1 MHLLCVGIS
10 HVTAPLE
17 IRERLWYSEDEVRAL
32 LPRFRGF
39 GLKECVLFSTCNRT
53 ELYAFGDSVVAQV
66 ERLQEFLIAEKH
78 ASADVRHNH
87 LFTYTGGKAVE
98 HLFRV
103 ATGIDSMILG
113 DVQILSQVKKGFSIA
128 EEVGTSGFFTHR
140 LFQAALHVGKRARTE
155 TRIGEGAISVSYA
168 AVELA
173 GKIFDD
179 LSTKTALIIGAGET
193 AELTAKHLRGK
204 NIGKLLITNRTAERA
219 ERLAQ
224 HVHGSVLPYD
234 SFRTM
239 LGQVDIILSS
249 VESNGYIL
257 TADEV
262 QAIQRYRSST
272 ALFMIDV
279 GVPRNIDPAAR
290 ALENVFLY
298 DIDNLQGLVDDNLD
312 KRRREVP
319 AVERIIAAEL
329 DAFTQWHT
337 SLEANPTIV
346 ALRALAEQIR
356 KEEVDRNI
364 NRFSTR
370 DRELLDILTTRIVNK
385 ILHAPITNLK
395 NGRNESPT
403 ERLQKIRTLRSLFGI
418 DRSPEEHDHDS

>member
-1 MHLLCVGIS
+1 
-10 HVTAPLE
+10 
-17 IRERLWYSEDEVRAL
+17 
-32 LPRFRGF
+32 
-39 GLKECVLFSTCNRT
+39 
-53 ELYAFGDSVVAQV
+53 
-66 ERLQEFLIAEKH
+66 
-78 ASADVRHNH
+78 
-87 LFTYTGGKAVE
+87 
-98 HLFRV
+98 
-103 ATGIDSMILG
+103 
-113 DVQILSQVKKGFSIA
+113 
-128 EEVGTSGFFTHR
+128 
-140 LFQAALHVGKRARTE
+140 
-155 TRIGEGAISVSYA
+155 
-168 AVELA
+168 
-173 GKIFDD
+173 
-179 LSTKTALIIGAGET
+179 
-193 AELTAKHLRGK
+193 
-204 NIGKLLITNRTAERA
+204 
-219 ERLAQ
+219 
-224 HVHGSVLPYD
+224 
-234 SFRTM
+234 
-239 LGQVDIILSS
+239 
-249 VESNGYIL
+249 
-257 TADEV
+257 
-262 QAIQRYRSST
+262 
-272 ALFMIDV
+272 V